1 MVGLGRHQVYSAC
14 CSAKKVHKPV
24 VKKEIKGAKS
34 LLPYH
39 IYTVQY
45 IVANYLP
52 VHVGHNLLGV
62 AHFLNVS
69 WHEGIVSPIRDLEIA
84 TG

>member
-1 MVGLGRHQVYSAC
+1 MHVVLPKRFINQFL
-14 CSAKKVHKPV
+14 KKD
-24 VKKEIKGAKS
+24 IKGAKS
-34 LLPYH
+34 LLTYH

-45 IVANYLP
+45 LVANYLP